1 MLSEVPKTM
10 STPSW
15 ADPFEAELGRLPE
28 KLRRFFLSRGVRTED
43 EARDLVQETL
53 LRVLQ
58 RVSRGEPLESPE
70 AYSLGVAKNVFFE
83 YCRRVQRANKHEGLS
98 GVLDLAATED
108 PLSDALSS
116 SRKLI
121 LRKALELLPARMR
134 VLLVRRFVEEVPSRT
149 IAREEGITTDAVD
162 MRVYRAKRE
171 LKKKMDSTA
180 ARSAVRAMREEERRN
195 PSGRRGGPVSR
206 EPAVERD
213 RIREYLLRSLAD
225 ADRARFEESYFADD
239 ALLDRVEAEEDLL
252 VSRLRPR
259 APLRRRPPPLRA
271 GAHGDAVLPRAR
283 GDDDSS
289 PPPHRARP
297 GSPATRARPR
307 ALRRGSGLFPG
318 RTGIVV
324 AFALLGVAP
333 PRVAPHGPPAEG
345 AARRPFAPS

>member
-1 MLSEVPKTM
+1 M

-43 EARDLVQETL
+43 EACDLVQETL

-58 RVSRGEPLESPE
+58 RVSRGEPLDSPE

-98 GVLDLAATED
+98 GVLDLAGTED
-108 PLSDALSS
+108 PLSDALNS

-121 LRKALELLPARMR
+121 VRKALELLPARMR

-180 ARSAVRAMREEERRN
+180 ARSAVRAIREEQRRD
-195 PSGRRGGPVSR
+195 PDEGG
-206 EPAVERD
+206 
-213 RIREYLLRSLAD
+213 
-225 ADRARFEESYFADD
+225 EE
-239 ALLDRVEAEEDLL
+239 
-252 VSRLRPR
+252 
-259 APLRRRPPPLRA
+259 
-271 GAHGDAVLPRAR
+271 
-283 GDDDSS
+283 
-289 PPPHRARP
+289 
-297 GSPATRARPR
+297 
-307 ALRRGSGLFPG
+307 
-318 RTGIVV
+318 
-324 AFALLGVAP
+324 
-333 PRVAPHGPPAEG
+333 
-345 AARRPFAPS
+345 

>member
-1 MLSEVPKTM
+1 
-10 STPSW
+10 
-15 ADPFEAELGRLPE
+15 
-28 KLRRFFLSRGVRTED
+28 VRTED

-98 GVLDLAATED
+98 GVLDLASVDD

-134 VLLVRRFVEEVPSRT
+134 VLLVRRFVEEIPSRT

-180 ARSAVRAMREEERRN
+180 ARSAVRAMREEERRS
-195 PSGRRGGPVSR
+195 PSGEG
-206 EPAVERD
+206 
-213 RIREYLLRSLAD
+213 
-225 ADRARFEESYFADD
+225 
-239 ALLDRVEAEEDLL
+239 ED
-252 VSRLRPR
+252 S
-259 APLRRRPPPLRA
+259 
-271 GAHGDAVLPRAR
+271 
-283 GDDDSS
+283 
-289 PPPHRARP
+289 
-297 GSPATRARPR
+297 
-307 ALRRGSGLFPG
+307 
-318 RTGIVV
+318 
-324 AFALLGVAP
+324 
-333 PRVAPHGPPAEG
+333 
-345 AARRPFAPS
+345 